1 MDLSII
7 IVNYNV
13 KEFLQNLIYSI
24 HKASN
29 NLKVEIIV
37 VDNASSDGSV
47 EFIREKFPEVILI
60 ANEKNV
66 GFSAA
71 NNIGLKIA
79 KGKFLL
85 LLNPDTLVQEDTFN
99 NLIEFFNKTN
109 DAGLVGCKI
118 LNPDGTLQLACRRG
132 FPGPWTSF
140 CKVTGLSS
148 LFPNSKLFARYNLT
162 FLNENETY
170 EVDAISGSF
179 MMFARGVYEKVGGLD
194 EQFFMYGED
203 LDLCYRVQKA
213 GFKNYYVHT
222 TQIIHYKGESTKR
235 SGLDETKIFYNAM
248 HLFVKKH
255 LASSFLVEIILR
267 IAIFFRE
274 IIAFAGKRKLILIS
288 TFLDFIFFNITL
300 FTAAYI
306 YPYFK
311 DWRGFNIEDYYII
324 FTVPALVHIFS
335 AAFSGVYNKDNLSVS
350 RNIISIIISF
360 FVVSSLTFFF
370 KDYAYS
376 RAVIL
381 LTYLFLIIILS
392 GWRIVFKLIFKTGL
406 TGTDVSK
413 TRALII
419 GTGESSINIARKIKN
434 QINGYNHIIGF
445 IGISVKDYGKEIEE
459 IPVIGSIENIK
470 KVIIEKKI
478 NQIIFSSEELSYQQ
492 MMSIVSFC
500 QKENVEFKLAGN
512 NLDFL
517 VGKSSVSLLDD
528 IPLFELNYNISILS
542 HRIIKKIFDLS
553 ISLTVLIF
561 LYPFLFLVRIVGKKP
576 TPLSKFLR
584 KFHFVLFKGYSIVG
598 PQSPEFYENN
608 LTGKNIYLGSK
619 GLTGLWFTESA
630 GKKDDEKLDLFYAKN
645 QNIWLDIDILTKTFL
660 ILKRKR

>member
-24 HKASN
+24 EKASSDLN
-29 NLKVEIIV
+29 IEIIV

-47 EFIREKFPEVILI
+47 ELIEEKFPSIKLI
-60 ANEKNV
+60 ANEKNL

-71 NNIGLKIA
+71 NNAGLKIA

-85 LLNPDTLVQEDTFN
+85 LLNPDTLVQEDTFK
-99 NLIEFFNKTN
+99 NLIEFFQKSP

-140 CKVTGLSS
+140 CKVTGLST

-162 FLNENETY
+162 YLDENQTY

-179 MMFARGVYEKVGGLD
+179 MMFTREVYEKVGGLD

-203 LDLCYRVQKA
+203 LDICYRVQKA
-213 GFKNYYVHT
+213 GYKNYYVHS

-274 IIAFAGKRKLILIS
+274 LIAFAGKRKLILIS
-288 TFLDFIFFNITL
+288 VILDFLFFNITL
-300 FTAAYI
+300 FAAAHLYSL
-306 YPYFK
+306 FK
-311 DWRGFNIEDYYII
+311 LWQGFNPSAFPII
-324 FTVPALVHIFS
+324 YTIPALVHILS
-335 AAFSGVYNKDNLSVS
+335 AAFSGVYNRENLSVS
-350 RNIISIIISF
+350 RNLISIIISF
-360 FVVSSLTFFF
+360 FIVSSLTFFF

-381 LTYLFLIIILS
+381 LTYLFLFISLS
-392 GWRIVFKLIFKTGL
+392 GWRIFFKLIFKLGL
-406 TGTDVSK
+406 SGNDITK
-413 TRALII
+413 TKALII
-419 GTGESSINIARKIKN
+419 GTGNASINIAKKIKN
-434 QINGYNHIIGF
+434 QINGYNNVIGF
-445 IGISVKDYGKEIEE
+445 IGLSAKDFGKEIEG
-459 IPVIGSIENIK
+459 IPVVGSLENIR
-470 KVIIEKKI
+470 KVIAEKKI

-492 MMSIVSFC
+492 MMSIVSNC
-500 QKENVEFKLAGN
+500 QKDNVEFKLAGN

-528 IPLFELNYNISILS
+528 IPLFDLNYNITILS
-542 HRIIKKIFDLS
+542 HRIIKKFFDLS
-553 ISLTVLIF
+553 ISLTVLI
-561 LYPFLFLVRIVGKKP
+561 LVYPFLFLVRIIGKEAS
-576 TPLSKFLR
+576 PLTNFLLQ
-584 KFHFVLFKGYSIVG
+584 FHKIIFNGISIIG
-598 PQSPEFYENN
+598 PKDPMNYEN
-608 LTGKNIYLGSK
+608 TFSEKNIFLGEK
-619 GLTGLWFTESA
+619 GLTGLWFTESSA
-630 GKKDDEKLDLFYAKN
+630 GKEVEKLDIYYAKN
-645 QNIWLDIDILTKTFL
+645 QNIWLDIDILTKTFI
-660 ILKRKR
+660 ILKNKR